1 MSAEPAHNFSGSP
14 RQRGT
19 VDAFDSSGMREPAVG
34 SSSDILRNLKL
45 AVAWAGLP
53 PYGLNNIRALV
64 AHFGVMPIVI
74 GTKPDVSYE
83 AIQKVSGM
91 PIHWI
96 NPSDSITWNRLGER
110 IPDVF
115 VVSGWATRPFNDLGR
130 EVRGNGGSVIAMVDN
145 RWRGDLRQWLAPIIF
160 NTRYRNW
167 FKAAIVPGK
176 SARRFVR
183 HLGIPD
189 DAIYDGLYGGNPDV
203 FSPGLPLHERPKH
216 FLFVGRF
223 DDRKGLADLAAAWQI
238 VKPQLPEWELH
249 AVGEGRLRSTLE
261 SLPSVV
267 IHPFKQLNDIADVYR
282 DSRFLILPSLEDHWG
297 VVVHEAARS
306 GCGLLL
312 SKNVGARDDLANAV
326 NSFVFPARNP
336 VALANAILRAAQLS
350 EAQLRSVYHE
360 SLALSYRFGPRL
372 FAHAVVDAV
381 VRIATTPRNVNRKSS
396 GEAYGSVNANAERPG

>member
-1 MSAEPAHNFSGSP
+1 MRAPAG
-14 RQRGT
+14 
-19 VDAFDSSGMREPAVG
+19 DSN
-34 SSSDILRNLKL
+34 SDILRNLKRPI
-45 AVAWAGLP
+45 AWAGLP
-53 PYGLNNIRALV
+53 PYGLNNIRSLM
-64 AHFGVMPIVI
+64 AHFGVMPIGV
-74 GTKPDVSYE
+74 GTKPDVSYD
-83 AIQKVSGM
+83 AIQKVSGL
-91 PIHWI
+91 PIHWV
-96 NPSDSITWNRLGER
+96 NPSDSTTWSRLGER

-115 VVSGWATRPFNDLGR
+115 VVSGWAMRPFNDLGR
-130 EVRGNGGSVIAMVDN
+130 EVRDNGGSVIAMVDN

-183 HLGIPD
+183 YLGIPD
-189 DAIYDGLYGGNPDV
+189 DAIYDGLYGGNPYV
-203 FSPGLPLHERPKH
+203 FDPGIPLHERPKR

-223 DDRKGLADLAAAWQI
+223 EDRKGLVDLATAWRDVQ
-238 VKPQLPEWELH
+238 PQLPGWELH
-249 AVGEGRLRSTLE
+249 TVGEGPLRSTLE

-267 IHPFKQLNDIADVYR
+267 IQPFKQLNEIAAIYQ

-312 SKNVGARDDLANAV
+312 SKNVGAREDLANAV

-336 VALANAILRAAQLS
+336 AALADAISRAAHLG

-372 FAHAVVDAV
+372 FAQAVVDAV

-396 GEAYGSVNANAERPG
+396 GEAYGSIYENAERPG